1 MKTCVRCHRTLDELV
16 PVPGHLLALDGA
28 PAWQAGDMLCHNCL
42 RTTRHELITAML
54 AKHTE
59 IKRLEAEVVQSIVDH
74 KWVSTTPEDPP
85 ETLNWGDRVS
95 DNIAKFGGSWRFI
108 ISFLLI
114 MMGWITFNALIAKPF
129 DPFPFILLNLALSCL
144 AALQAPVI
152 MMSQNRQEERD
163 RKRSVNDYQI
173 NLKAELEIR
182 QLHLKLDHLL
192 YHQWQQL
199 YALQELQ
206 VDLLEEILEQ
216 SPDLE
221 PPLDPS
227 NSGPDTA
234 IAP

>member
-1 MKTCVRCHRTLDELV
+1 MPVCVRCHRTLDELI

-28 PAWQAGDMLCHNCL
+28 PAWKVGDMLCHSCL
-42 RTTRHELITAML
+42 RATRHELITSML

-74 KWVSTTPEDPP
+74 KWVSNTPEDPP
-85 ETLNWGDRVS
+85 ETLSWGERIS

-114 MMGWITFNALIAKPF
+114 MVGWIIFNALLTKPF

-163 RKRSVNDYQI
+163 RKRSVSDYQI

-216 SPDLE
+216 SPDLDGPPNTPGRE
-221 PPLDPS
+221 PNNP
-227 NSGPDTA
+227 
-234 IAP
+234 IAD